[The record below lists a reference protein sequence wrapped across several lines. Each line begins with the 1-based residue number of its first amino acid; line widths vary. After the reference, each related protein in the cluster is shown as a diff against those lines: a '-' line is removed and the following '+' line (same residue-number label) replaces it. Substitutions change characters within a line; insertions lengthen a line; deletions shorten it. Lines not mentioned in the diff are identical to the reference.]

1 MITALIPA
9 HNEVERIGKVVEEA
23 LAFVDEAIVVDDG
36 SCDGT
41 ASAAEKAGASVI
53 VQQHLGYAASLK
65 RGVQAAGGDIIV
77 TLDADGEHNPRD
89 IPQLLA
95 LIQCGEA
102 DLVLGRRELVPSV
115 SERFIG
121 KIVALGLPVKDHGT
135 GLRAMKK
142 DVAQILTLKGMC
154 TCGTLVL
161 EAASRGARIRE
172 VPIMV
177 RNVAKK
183 RRRKWI
189 HMLQVVYVLYYLY
202 FFLKSRA
209 FLPQ

>member
-9 HNEVERIGKVVEEA
+9 YNEVERIGKVVVEA
-23 LAFVDEAIVVDDG
+23 SAFVDEVIIVDDG

-41 ASAAEKAGASVI
+41 ALAAEKAGASVI
-53 VQQHLGYAASLK
+53 VQQHLGYVASLK
-65 RGVQAAGGDIIV
+65 RGVQAARGDIIV
-77 TLDADGEHNPRD
+77 TLDADGEHNPSD
-89 IPQLLA
+89 IPQLLS
-95 LIQCGEA
+95 LIHRGEA
-102 DLVLGRRELVPSV
+102 DLVLGRREYVPSV

-142 DVAQILTLKGMC
+142 DVAVTLTLKGMC

-161 EAASRGARIRE
+161 EAASKGARIRE
-172 VPIMV
+172 VPIRV
-177 RNVAKK
+177 RDIMKK

-189 HMLQVVYVLYYLY
+189 HIIQIVYVLYYLY
-202 FFLKSRA
+202 VFCKSRA